1 MATNTLNEP
10 KARSMTHMNASTKLP
25 FTLRA
30 IRGMFSVTGKVS
42 TRLSTYIAVKL
53 FYKTRPAKYRA
64 NELAKLGTAKQEI
77 LAFRDT
83 MELHV
88 ASWGDDD
95 SPVIVALH
103 GWEGK
108 GISFLEF
115 VDPLVAAGYKVVTVD
130 VPGHGLSK
138 EKEADL
144 TYFIDSLATV
154 AKVFGPL
161 HGIIAHSFGGLATI
175 LALEQHIPVNQV
187 VFISA
192 ASSPNMIIGEFG
204 RIFNLGDKV
213 VDGIKRNIEKRTK
226 KPFATYVPR
235 IDAPKPDIPVLI
247 IHDKNDRVL
256 PYGVS
261 DELLKFFPKAQKI
274 TTTGLGHQ
282 KILRDPAVV
291 QQVTKFLMH

>member
-1 MATNTLNEP
+1 
-10 KARSMTHMNASTKLP
+10 MTHMNASTKLP
-25 FTLRA
+25 FMLRA

-42 TRLSTYIAVKL
+42 TRLSTYFAVKL
-53 FYKTRPAKYRA
+53 FYKTRPTKFRP
-64 NELAKLGTAKQEI
+64 NELAKLKTAKQEI
-77 LAFRDT
+77 LPFRET

-88 ASWGDDD
+88 ASWGNDN

-108 GISFLEF
+108 GISFMEF
-115 VDPLVAAGYKVVTVD
+115 IDPLVAAGYKVVTVD

-144 TYFIDSLATV
+144 TYFVDSLAIM
-154 AKVFGPL
+154 AEAFGPI
-161 HGIIAHSFGGLATI
+161 HGIIAHSFGGLATV
-175 LALEQHIPVNQV
+175 LALERHIPVNQV

-204 RIFNLGDKV
+204 RMFNLGDKV
-213 VDGIKRNIEKRTK
+213 IAGIKRNIEKRTNK
-226 KPFATYVPR
+226 EYASYVPR
-235 IDAPKPDIPVLI
+235 LDRTKPDVPILI
-247 IHDKNDRVL
+247 IHDKDDNVL
-256 PYGVS
+256 PYRVS
-261 DELLKFFPKAQKI
+261 ADLLEHFPNAQKI

-291 QQVTKFLMH
+291 QHVTTFFTLKNED